1 MNTLKKGCFELPS
14 VKRLNSLKKQQDKL
28 REVIEK
34 AQREMKEVAR
44 KKVAEESG
52 IVFEQAKKT
61 GFPMENTAL
70 LIGVLLEGKSKIDSH
85 DNKAVNRYIA
95 FYKEFADKNGIPM
108 EEAED
113 SSIEDEDVDDVGA
126 ER

>member
-1 MNTLKKGCFELPS
+1 MPS

-70 LIGVLLEGKSKIDSH
+70 LIGVLLEGKSKIDSN

-113 SSIEDEDVDDVGA
+113 SSIEDEDVDDVRA